1 MRNCIAQ
8 LHHPTEV
15 IGSLIFE
22 IPMMLKI
29 SNIFG

>member
-22 IPMMLKI
+22 IPFLRAMR
-29 SNIFG
+29 G